1 MKISSRN
8 TVVLR
13 SSIQFNEDKT
23 KVIFQANTELFVEGN
38 PYTDLYT
45 PMTVFNLEC
54 ATNNIANIDIVAQEQ
69 VNLYISQKYPET
81 NV

>member
-1 MKISSRN
+1 MKILSRN

-38 PYTDLYT
+38 PYADLYT

-69 VNLYISQKYPET
+69 VNLYISQQYPDV